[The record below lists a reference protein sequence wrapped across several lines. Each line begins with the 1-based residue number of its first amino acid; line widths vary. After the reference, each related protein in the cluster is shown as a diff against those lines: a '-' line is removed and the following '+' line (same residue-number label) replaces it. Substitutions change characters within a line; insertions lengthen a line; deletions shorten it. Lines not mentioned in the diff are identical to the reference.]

1 MKMRLR
7 NMYYMSYQ
15 KNKTWD
21 SILQCQ
27 NFEDGMQGPQEINLL
42 VLENMARRKQET
54 IKQDSKEE
62 VLALNAGEL
71 NNHKEKFFKVMCNTC
86 VKYGHK

>member
-1 MKMRLR
+1 MRLR

-27 NFEDGMQGPQEINLL
+27 YFEDGIQGPQEINPL

-54 IKQDSKEE
+54 IK
-62 VLALNAGEL
+62 
-71 NNHKEKFFKVMCNTC
+71 
-86 VKYGHK
+86 